1 MPVNNKSDLS
11 SSLESLRLFN
21 TLILFVLLFALS
33 GCDGSGYGEGTLD
46 QEAKDYHKPVS
57 VSAGLNT
64 SCITLKSGVVKCW
77 GWGLYWQL
85 GNLTAN
91 PTQLTPLKVE
101 NISNAIKTE
110 VSNGYYWNPGWSGGK
125 HTCAVLSD
133 GTVKCW
139 GDNGSGRLGNGST
152 SNSSTPVTVSN
163 ISTATSVSL
172 GSSHTCALLSDG
184 TVKCWGD
191 NGSGRLGNG
200 STSNSSTP
208 VTVSNI
214 STATSVSLGSSHTC
228 ALLSDGTVKC
238 WGEGSTGQLGD
249 GASSDNSSPTTVS
262 GISTA
267 TSVSA
272 GFGHTCAVLSDG
284 TVKCWGEGSTGQLG
298 DGASSDNSSPTTVSG
313 ISTATLVSTGEKH
326 TCTLLSDGTVKC
338 WGSYLSGRLGC
349 GIIYEDLNFVGNTTQ
364 INTPVTVK
372 IINTAI
378 SVSAGGQHTCAL
390 LSDGTVKCWGY
401 GLYGQLG
408 NGHTMDIFSPVTVVG
423 LDD

>member
-184 TVKCWGD
+184 TVKCWG
-191 NGSGRLGNG
+191 
-200 STSNSSTP
+200 
-208 VTVSNI
+208 
-214 STATSVSLGSSHTC
+214 
-228 ALLSDGTVKC
+228 
-238 WGEGSTGQLGD
+238 
-249 GASSDNSSPTTVS
+249 
-262 GISTA
+262 
-267 TSVSA
+267 
-272 GFGHTCAVLSDG
+272 
-284 TVKCWGEGSTGQLG
+284 EGSTGQLG